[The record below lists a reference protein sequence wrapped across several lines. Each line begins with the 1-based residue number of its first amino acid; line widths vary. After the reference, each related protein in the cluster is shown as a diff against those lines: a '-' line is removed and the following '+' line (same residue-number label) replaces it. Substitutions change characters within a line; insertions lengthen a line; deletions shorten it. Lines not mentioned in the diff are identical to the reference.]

1 MADQAR
7 IGVADAIAL
16 IRSAA
21 PLLGSERV
29 PVDEAGGRVLSDD
42 LFAIRNV
49 PAFRAAAMD
58 GFACRIADLR
68 EQRRPVVLDG
78 GAAGALP
85 EPLPLLHAVAIST
98 GAPVPGGADWIIPQ
112 ERARICDGRLELA
125 ADKTGNP
132 NIRELGEDFQEGVCV
147 AAAGAWFDADLV
159 ASAAATGHRDL
170 SVRRWPRVAVLTTG
184 SELDPACGAAGT
196 VDSNGPMIAAQI
208 QLAGLPRPRRATVT
222 DNPEALD
229 EAIAQLRGHDL
240 ILSTGG
246 VSVGAHDL
254 VRAAIERAGAR
265 ICFHGI
271 AMRPGKPILFAILPD
286 GGLFFG
292 LPGNPVAAL
301 VGLRFFV
308 IAAVRQMLGLSEERG
323 EPVRTDYAGRAGTT
337 MFLRARRAHDFSGR
351 VQTDLDLDQRSH
363 ILSSMAAADSW
374 LRVAPTGTGFEQ
386 TLFDKHPSL
395 KSC

>member
-1 MADQAR
+1 MADQAK
-7 IGVADAIAL
+7 IGVADALAL
-16 IRSAA
+16 IRSIA
-21 PLLGSERV
+21 PLLGSQKV
-29 PVDEAGGRVLSDD
+29 PIDEAGGRVLDDD
-42 LFAIRNV
+42 LFAGRNV

-68 EQRRPVVLDG
+68 EQRRPVVIAG
-78 GAAGALP
+78 GAAGAFP
-85 EPLPLLHAVAIST
+85 GPLPLLHAAAIST
-98 GAPVPGGADWIIPQ
+98 GAPVPDGADWIIPQ

-147 AAAGAWFDADLV
+147 AAAGAWLDADLV
-159 ASAAATGHRDL
+159 AAAAATGHRDL
-170 SVRRWPRVAVLTTG
+170 SVRYWPRVAVLTTG
-184 SELDPACGAAGT
+184 SELDPACGPAGT
-196 VDSNGPMIAAQI
+196 ADSNGPMIAAQI
-208 QLAGLPRPRRATVT
+208 QLTGLPRPRLATVS
-222 DNPEALD
+222 DNPKALD
-229 EAIAQLRGHDL
+229 EAIADLRGHDL

-254 VRAAIERAGAR
+254 VRGAIERAGAR

-308 IAAVRQMLGLSEERG
+308 MAAVRQMLGLPEERG
-323 EPVRTDYAGRAGTT
+323 QPVRTDYAGHAGTT
-337 MFLRARRAHDFSGR
+337 MFLRARRAHDPSGR
-351 VQTDLDLDQRSH
+351 LILDLDLDQRSH
-363 ILSSMAAADSW
+363 ILSSMAAADCW
-374 LRVAPTGTGFEQ
+374 LRVASTSVGSEQ
-386 TLFDKHPSL
+386 RLFDKVPSL